1 MISDLAGKRCRCPG
15 QIERLRLLRPG
26 THVAYFGVVGNVEHL
41 MARAEAAL
49 LSDELGD
56 ARDAFER
63 VLEMDPANDLAKR
76 GILEV
81 TRELL
86 LRARRAGVQKSSRL
100 HLTGAVSADARDEAE
115 MDVLAALAKSGDL
128 SIAELG
134 RSTGLGGTALL
145 AAVTTLV
152 EDGFVAV

>member
-1 MISDLAGKRCRCPG
+1 MD
-15 QIERLRLLRPG
+15 
-26 THVAYFGVVGNVEHL
+26 TVDHL

-49 LSDELGD
+49 LGDELGG

-63 VLEMDPANDLAKR
+63 VLETDPNHDLARR
-76 GILEV
+76 GIIEV
-81 TRELL
+81 ARELL

-100 HLTGAVSADARDEAE
+100 HLIGAVSPDAHDEAE
-115 MDVLAALAKSGDL
+115 TDVLAALARSGDM

-134 RSTGLGGTALL
+134 RSTGLGGTTLL

-152 EDGFVAV
+152 EDGFLAV